1 MKTKPLNKVFKTKS
15 DSELFKYII
24 DNLQNTMKYWDW
36 FINFN
41 KVKENF
47 FKFEPDLNLLN
58 VLIGKKDI
66 QKELANLIFKYPSV
80 IKTIPILIATRD
92 NSIEVLCNK
101 SSLETEIYD
110 FNKSKLSEFEA
121 KKYAEIFTKTGLGE
135 LLSDKTIKSIPD
147 YLIGVEVGLETNAKK
162 NRTGKAMEKLVEKYL
177 STLSRKMNFNFV
189 CQANKKKIK
198 DKLGLDV
205 NFDGSKREVDFA
217 INYKNKLYIIEV
229 NFYNVEGSK
238 LKSTAGEYTDMYN
251 RYKKQG
257 IKFAW
262 ITDGKGW
269 KTSQSPLEEFFNSSD
284 YLFNI
289 KMMQSG
295 AIEYFLKN

>member
-1 MKTKPLNKVFKTKS
+1 MKTKPLNKVFKTES
-15 DSELFKYII
+15 DNELFKYII
-24 DNLQNTMKYWDW
+24 DNLQNTIKCWDW

-47 FKFEPDLNLLN
+47 VKFELDLNLLN

-92 NSIEVLCNK
+92 NSIEVLVKK
-101 SSLETEIYD
+101 SSLETKEYN
-110 FNKSKLSEFEA
+110 FNKSKLSESDA

-147 YLIGVEVGLETNAKK
+147 YLIGVEVGLETNARK
-162 NRTGKAMEKLVEKYL
+162 NRTGKAMKKLVKEYL
-177 STLSRKMNFNFV
+177 STLCSTMDFNFV

-198 DKLGLDV
+198 DELGFDV
-205 NFDGSKREVDFA
+205 DFGKSKREVDFA
-217 INYKNKLYIIEV
+217 IKYKNKLYIIEV

-238 LKSTAGEYTDMYN
+238 LKSTAVEYTGMYD
-251 RYKKQG
+251 RYEKQG

-269 KTSQSPLEEFFNSSD
+269 EKAQAPLKDFFDSSD

-295 AIEYFLKN
+295 AIEYFLEN

>member
-15 DSELFKYII
+15 DSDLFNYIM
-24 DNLQNTMKYWDW
+24 DNLQNTIKYWDW
-36 FINFN
+36 FINFD
-41 KVKENF
+41 KVKEKF
-47 FKFEPDLNLLN
+47 FEFETELNLLN

-80 IKTIPILIATRD
+80 IKAIRILIAARD
-92 NSIEVLCNK
+92 DKIEVLVNK
-101 SSLETEIYD
+101 SSSETEIYD
-110 FNKSKLSEFEA
+110 FNKTNLSEFEA

-147 YLIGVEVGLETNAKK
+147 YLIGVEAGLDTNARK
-162 NRTGKAMEKLVEKYL
+162 NRTGKIMKKLVKEYL
-177 STLSRKMNFNFV
+177 LTLSREMNFDFV
-189 CQANKKKIK
+189 REANKKKIK
-198 DKLGLDV
+198 DELGLDV
-205 NFDGSKREVDFA
+205 NFDKSKSTVDFA

-238 LKSTAGEYTDMYN
+238 LKASAVEYIDMN
-251 RYKKQG
+251 KRYTQQG

-269 KTSQSPLEEFFNSSD
+269 EKTREPLKEFFDSSD

-289 KMMQSG
+289 KMMHSG
-295 AIEYFLKN
+295 SIEYFLK